1 MAFSTAFLATVHT
14 FLRLPK
20 NPLACFITFFL
31 RALEATEFTDLG
43 IFVVVFVAGDPFLP

>member
-1 MAFSTAFLATVHT
+1 
-14 FLRLPK
+14 
-20 NPLACFITFFL
+20 LACFITFFL